1 MTAEET
7 GNPELGGAGEELS
20 NKDAPRP
27 RKAVRVN
34 LRTFVHLRKAGY
46 HRTEVTLLD
55 VSAVG
60 CRVDLPERVTAGET
74 VWVTLP
80 GLQPI
85 ETRVAWARDWTAGL
99 QFENPLYPA
108 VFEALVERLRA
119 K

>member
-1 MTAEET
+1 MTAAEI
-7 GNPELGGAGEELS
+7 GNSEMNDAGEEPS
-20 NKDAPRP
+20 SVGAPRP

-34 LRTFVHLRKAGY
+34 LRTFVHLRKSGY

-60 CRVDLPERVTAGET
+60 CKVDLPERVTAGET

-85 ETRVAWARDWTAGL
+85 ETRVAWARDWIAGL
-99 QFENPLYPA
+99 QFETPLYPA
-108 VFEALVERLRA
+108 VFEALVERLR
-119 K
+119 KK